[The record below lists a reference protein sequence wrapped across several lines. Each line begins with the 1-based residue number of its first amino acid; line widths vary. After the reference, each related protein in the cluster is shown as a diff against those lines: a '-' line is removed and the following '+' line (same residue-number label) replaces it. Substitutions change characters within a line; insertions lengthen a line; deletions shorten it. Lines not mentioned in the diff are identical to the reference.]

1 MYGNVGLPTA
11 RGSGTNGYIQ
21 RNLSFIK
28 KKFKLGNYKEI
39 INQFQLNPLQSKK
52 RIDNE
57 IIEHEIKYKI
67 EMELYDLKEKLKN
80 DGENEIE
87 IENKIKLKREELK
100 NKLLKNN
107 NEFMD
112 KKETHSTNKL
122 KTSKM
127 DILKNALKIKEEY
140 KIGEAFDAE
149 LQENKKKENEEKKL
163 LKLYKKK
170 QNEKKRNLFDENFKE
185 KYSNLKNNLSDIN
198 NSKNRSRSN
207 SKNYKYNK
215 YHKKSRIKTKEKYNE
230 KEKKNVYKKHHYYFK
245 EKRKKSFSNSKTK
258 SYKSSSSKTIKKVF
272 DYNDL

>member
-28 KKFKLGNYKEI
+28 KKYKLGNYKEI

-67 EMELYDLKEKLKN
+67 EIELYDLKEKLKN

-149 LQENKKKENEEKKL
+149 LQENKKKKM
-163 LKLYKKK
+163 KKK
-170 QNEKKRNLFDENFKE
+170 
-185 KYSNLKNNLSDIN
+185 
-198 NSKNRSRSN
+198 
-207 SKNYKYNK
+207 NY
-215 YHKKSRIKTKEKYNE
+215 
-230 KEKKNVYKKHHYYFK
+230 
-245 EKRKKSFSNSKTK
+245 
-258 SYKSSSSKTIKKVF
+258 
-272 DYNDL
+272 